1 MCVTYAGASAGPR
14 AQNMDVMNH
23 SIITRTDKKA
33 ELKARGGRA
42 RLRIWGVICLCVWAL
57 LLGAAEVGATSPATP
72 PATPPERT
80 LSGKKGAQEVKAA
93 KVAVR
98 LYRGERYSAAA
109 RAYEALWRDYPRSEY
124 LIWAATIRDMV
135 GDYAEAHAHLLL
147 GLTPPEEGA
156 PAILRGKEAA
166 AARAQIED
174 LCAVAAKVDVEARGS
189 ALMALS
195 LQQEGEPAVEV
206 APAALRGTANSPLR
220 LCVQPGLW
228 RWTAQV
234 VDGAGV
240 QQEESFEV
248 VVAAGA
254 VLRLSVGATTPAAAE
269 VTDGGAEEITKP
281 TVDRDVSTVEGLE
294 SEVPA
299 PAPEVGGAR
308 KQDGLRG
315 LRWGLGVSALVLAGA
330 GAGLLGRS
338 LQTYDGD
345 LQDYKSLSP
354 PDGDPSNYV
363 ESRRQI
369 VDNTRV
375 QNLGFGM
382 LGGAVGLAASALTAS
397 VKRRPRWGAVEI
409 TAGGVLLAGGVVS
422 EMLLWNMEREGW
434 CVYAKRSG
442 LDSVCSESTAGK
454 SRFYLDQLRSPM
466 LVAASAIGVGAGLV
480 LGGLVKLA
488 VKGRAARRLEAL
500 GGRGVALRFR
510 F

>member
-1 MCVTYAGASAGPR
+1 M
-14 AQNMDVMNH
+14 
-23 SIITRTDKKA
+23 
-33 ELKARGGRA
+33 
-42 RLRIWGVICLCVWAL
+42 ICLCVWAL

-98 LYRGERYSAAA
+98 LYRDERYSAAA
-109 RAYEALWRDYPRSEY
+109 RAYEALWRDYERSEY
-124 LIWAATIRDMV
+124 LVWAATIRDMV

-315 LRWGLGVSALVLAGA
+315 LRWGLGISALVLAGA
-330 GAGLLGRS
+330 GAGVLGGA
-338 LQTYDGD
+338 L
-345 LQDYKSLSP
+345 
-354 PDGDPSNYV
+354 SNYYV
-363 ESRRQI
+363 EDGLYSDYGTWDGNKRTLRSAI
-369 VDNTRV
+369 VTNVLV
-375 QNLGFGM
+375 QELGSG
-382 LGGAVGLAASALTAS
+382 LIGGAVGLAGSALTTS
-397 VKRRPRWGAVEI
+397 VSRGRRWGAVEMV
-409 TAGGVLLAGGVVS
+409 TGGVLLAGGVAW
-422 EMLLWNMEREGW
+422 ELMLWKKERQGW
-434 CVYAKRSG
+434 CVYATNK
-442 LDSVCSESTAGK
+442 DESNVQGCDHSLKTTDDHK
-454 SRFYLDQLRSPM
+454 YLDNVQPQL
-466 LVAASAIGVGAGLV
+466 LVASAAIGVGAGLV
-480 LGGLVKLA
+480 LGGLVKL
-488 VKGRAARRLEAL
+488 VVHRRQEPRLEVA
-500 GGRGVALRFR
+500 GGRGMALRLR

>member
-1 MCVTYAGASAGPR
+1 
-14 AQNMDVMNH
+14 MNH
-23 SIITRTDKKA
+23 AFIVKIKTTDEA
-33 ELKARGGRA
+33 ALTARAGRA
-42 RLRIWGVICLCVWAL
+42 RWGFFWAIALCFGAL
-57 LLGAAEVGATSPATP
+57 LLGAAEAGATSPARPKQVTGR
-72 PATPPERT
+72 A
-80 LSGKKGAQEVKAA
+80 KKGAEEVKAA
-93 KVAVR
+93 KVAGR
-98 LYRGERYSAAA
+98 LYRDERYSAAA
-109 RAYEALWRDYPRSEY
+109 RAYEALWRDYERSEY
-124 LIWAATIRDMV
+124 LVWAATIRDMV

-166 AARAQIED
+166 AARVQIED

-315 LRWGLGVSALVLAGA
+315 LRWGLGISALVLAGA
-330 GAGLLGRS
+330 GAGVLGGA
-338 LQTYDGD
+338 L
-345 LQDYKSLSP
+345 
-354 PDGDPSNYV
+354 SNYYV
-363 ESRRQI
+363 EDGLYSDYGTWGKDTWTLRGAI
-369 VDNTRV
+369 VTNLLV
-375 QNLGFGM
+375 QELGAGLF
-382 LGGAVGLAASALTAS
+382 GGAVGLAGSALTTS
-397 VKRRPRWGAVEI
+397 VSRGRRWGAVEMV
-409 TAGGVLLAGGVVS
+409 TGGALLAGGVAWELVS
-422 EMLLWNMEREGW
+422 WGTERQGW
-434 CVYAKRSG
+434 CAYATKRFESG
-442 LDSVCSESTAGK
+442 VQGCDGSSAGGHE
-454 SRFYLDQLRSPM
+454 YLDNVQPQL
-466 LVAASAIGVGAGLV
+466 LVASAAIGVGAGLV
-480 LGGLVKLA
+480 LGGLVKL
-488 VKGRAARRLEAL
+488 VVHRRQEPRLEVA
-500 GGRGVALRFR
+500 GGRGMALRLR